1 MSYLEIKSG
10 INGDYVSFVKKI
22 SLMGGHFLIKRHIGK
37 NLPTIS
43 KEKYLMDNI
52 ESLTEMEFS
61 FRKKFICDIMDKIS
75 YSEEL
80 PFGTERK
87 SIKIN
92 NLMEAKA
99 CHDIIYSEFAKEF
112 IFNSNNIEGSKIPRE
127 KVLEIIDRGDTKYK
141 NRNEVREVLNSVK
154 AFDYIRKGFKF
165 NIPSVKRLYY
175 ILTDGLS
182 MENGEAYPKGFKQI
196 PNIIGN
202 SPTAAPEC
210 VEDELNNLLKWY
222 RSSAGKVHPL
232 ILAFD
237 FHKKYEYIHPFLDGN
252 GRTGRLIMN
261 KILISGGYFP
271 VIVFNENKLSYFNS
285 IQKAR
290 QDKGKKY
297 YKFMLSQAEKTYDL
311 ILNVLQK
318 Y

>member
-1 MSYLEIKSG
+1 MSYLEVKSG
-10 INGDYVSFVKKI
+10 INGDYISFVKKI
-22 SLMGGHFLIKRHIGK
+22 SMMGEHFLIKQHIGK

-52 ESLTEMEFS
+52 ETLTETEFS
-61 FRKKFICDIMDKIS
+61 FRKKFICDILDRIS
-75 YSEEL
+75 YSGEP
-80 PFGTERK
+80 PFNTERK

-99 CHDIIYSEFAKEF
+99 CHDIIYAEFTKDF
-112 IFNSNNIEGSKIPRE
+112 IFSSNNIEGSKIPRE
-127 KVLEIIDRGDTKYK
+127 KVLEIIDRGDTKYI
-141 NRNEVREVLNSVK
+141 NWNEVREVLNSVR
-154 AFDYIRKGFKF
+154 AFNYIRNGFKF

-175 ILTDGLS
+175 ILTDGLN
-182 MENGEAYPKGFKQI
+182 MENGDAYPKGFKKI

-202 SPTAAPEC
+202 SPTTPPEC

-222 RSSAGKVHPL
+222 ISSTGKVHPL
-232 ILAFD
+232 LLAFD

-271 VIVFNENKLSYFNS
+271 VIVFKENKLSYFNA
-285 IQKAR
+285 IKKAR
-290 QDKGKKY
+290 QNNEKKY
-297 YKFMLSQAEKTYDL
+297 YKFMLSQAEKTYNL
-311 ILNVLQK
+311 ILDALSR